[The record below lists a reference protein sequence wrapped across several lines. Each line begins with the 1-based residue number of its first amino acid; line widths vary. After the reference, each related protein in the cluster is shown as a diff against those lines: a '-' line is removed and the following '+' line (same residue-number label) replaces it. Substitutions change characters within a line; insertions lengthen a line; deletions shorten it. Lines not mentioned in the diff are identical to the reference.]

1 MTRQTFTKLSIARA
15 KLAGSLRAGGERG
28 DTRAILAAIPGA
40 AFRATFPMRVLIVED
55 DPLLADGLTQM
66 LRREGYVADA
76 VGSAE
81 RADAALRLSEV
92 DLVILD
98 IGLPGSDGFTWLK
111 RLRSRGGEQAVL
123 VLTARDALADRVHG
137 LKVGADDYL
146 AKPFAP
152 EELVARVSALAR
164 RGRVLRSR
172 LIEHG
177 PLTIDLAKKRALID
191 GKPLD
196 LPQREH
202 AILEYLFSNVD
213 AIVGKDKIASA
224 VASWD
229 EHISPNAIE
238 VHISRLRAKLEPA
251 GIRIRTVRGLGY
263 LVEPW
268 KDGQPK
274 A

>member
-1 MTRQTFTKLSIARA
+1 
-15 KLAGSLRAGGERG
+15 
-28 DTRAILAAIPGA
+28 
-40 AFRATFPMRVLIVED
+40 MRVLIVED
-55 DPLLADGLTQM
+55 DALLANGLTEM
-66 LRREGYVADA
+66 LRREGYVVDA

-81 RADAALRLSEV
+81 QADAALRISDI

-98 IGLPGSDGFTWLK
+98 VGLPGVDGFTWLK
-111 RLRSRGGEQAVL
+111 RLRARGGEQTVL

-137 LKVGADDYL
+137 LTLGADDYL

-152 EELVARVSALAR
+152 EELSARVSALAR
-164 RGRVLRSR
+164 RGRAMRSR
-172 LIEHG
+172 IIEHG
-177 PLTIDLAKKRALID
+177 PLSIDLARKRAMIA

-202 AILEYLFSNVD
+202 AILEFLFSNVD
-213 AIVGKDKIASA
+213 AIVGKDKIAGA

-229 EHISPNAIE
+229 EQISPNAIE
-238 VHISRLRAKLEPA
+238 VHISRLRSKLEPA

-268 KDGQPK
+268 KDAK
-274 A
+274 S